1 MQWGIMWARCVF
13 LLKSIKGRAGPTCR
27 ARGFQRMFFS
37 RAGAELRVLWGRFF
51 RVRDTTPLSALSEPT
66 RLRNCQPTCGQGRTE
81 GQAHTLTCW
90 QVSIIWILNNTITAL
105 HLSSACSLN
114 SVHVVIGSGLLSL
127 LCKASGCGGG
137 ESIYRAFMWCNLP
150 SIWKQMHLVI
160 YLATFLASV
169 FTKPCKPSLSVGHLW
184 TKTYCIHIIKSSPE
198 LYLFLLFRPLSS
210 LLCEKKFST

>member
-1 MQWGIMWARCVF
+1 MFLDGAINFPSQYFQFVLAGKQNHAEPQYPDPIIRFGCSLTGRVGMPWGIMWARCVF
-13 LLKSIKGRAGPTCR
+13 LIKSIKGRACPTCR

-66 RLRNCQPTCGQGRTE
+66 RLRNCQPTCGQERTE
-81 GQAHTLTCW
+81 DQAHTLTCW

-105 HLSSACSLN
+105 HLYSACSLN

-137 ESIYRAFMWCNLP
+137 ESIYRAFM
-150 SIWKQMHLVI
+150 
-160 YLATFLASV
+160 
-169 FTKPCKPSLSVGHLW
+169 
-184 TKTYCIHIIKSSPE
+184 
-198 LYLFLLFRPLSS
+198 
-210 LLCEKKFST
+210 